1 MAKTFITSDGYK
13 LQQQPD
19 GTWFDGDV
27 AFPNAVWPVDANN
40 EPLEG
45 SYGPDE
51 PTPEANPWAGIKVGD
66 NVRVN
71 QHSFREDWV
80 SAKVLEII
88 PQTEGADLAFKVEY
102 PEGQWRSQREQIET
116 VSCKYVKP
124 QVGKLFDVIASV
136 NDLHSAGG
144 DGAYDL
150 IGEGQTIDE
159 ILAKL
164 REQLETLHESLAQ
177 GGAYSSGFKFVPCY
191 LSMNIGPTGSY
202 ENLPMD
208 AAVAVPGMTPAMLR
222 GKKPLTAKAVV
233 QMKSEPEHHTFEEW
247 LKEVDENLVDICCL
261 THERLPDVDYIG
273 LYKTGNTPAEA
284 ADFAVQN
291 MKNS

>member
-19 GTWFDGDV
+19 GTWFDGDMT
-27 AFPNAVWPVDANN
+27 FLNAVWPVDANN

-51 PTPEANPWAGIKVGD
+51 PASYDPRPQPEPK
-66 NVRVN
+66 R
-71 QHSFREDWV
+71 
-80 SAKVLEII
+80 
-88 PQTEGADLAFKVEY
+88 
-102 PEGQWRSQREQIET
+102 
-116 VSCKYVKP
+116 
-124 QVGKLFDVIASV
+124 FDVIASV

-191 LSMNIGPTGSY
+191 LSVNIGPAGSY

-208 AAVAVPGMTPAMLR
+208 AAVVVPGMTPAMLR